1 MIPTASGRNFA
12 KSGGVLDAVAL
23 RLQDKS
29 ILRPAKINGLSK
41 SGMKVLNA
49 YGMINSGKIPSKPD
63 TPNLIEVMACEG
75 GCIGGPSIIQ
85 NYQQAEIQL
94 AKYVQTGIDKTKE

>member
-1 MIPTASGRNFA
+1 
-12 KSGGVLDAVAL
+12 
-23 RLQDKS
+23 
-29 ILRPAKINGLSK
+29 
-41 SGMKVLNA
+41 MKVLNA

-85 NYQQAEIQL
+85 NYKQAEIQL